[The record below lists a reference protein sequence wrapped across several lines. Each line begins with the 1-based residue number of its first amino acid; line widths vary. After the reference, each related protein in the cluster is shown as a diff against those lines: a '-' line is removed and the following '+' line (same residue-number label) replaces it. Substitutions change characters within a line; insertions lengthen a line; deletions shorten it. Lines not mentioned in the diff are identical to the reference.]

1 MIPRTPADTLA
12 LTTSALLGDHD
23 VTDLLYRIVR
33 DSARFTD
40 SDAAGLL
47 VRAPGGALELLSATS
62 HAAVELELYQ
72 AQADEGPCVE
82 LLATGEIVEA
92 VGSDTIQARWPVV
105 GPAIVRAGFTA
116 VHAYPLRWRQ
126 GVLGGI
132 NLFSH
137 RGSAH
142 DDDQVATA
150 RSFADMAALVLVQ
163 PERLERGAVADR
175 LAHALEGRVVVE
187 QAKGVLAHQLG
198 VDMESAYAR
207 LVDRA
212 AQDGDTLSEAARA
225 VVQEAYRRT

>member
-1 MIPRTPADTLA
+1 MTPRTPADTLA

-33 DSARFTD
+33 DSARFTA

-47 VRAPGGALELLSATS
+47 VRTPAGVLELLSATS

-72 AQADEGPCVE
+72 AQVDEGPCVD
-82 LLATGEIVEA
+82 LVTTGAVVTA
-92 VGSDTIQARWPVV
+92 VGADTIRDRWPVV
-105 GPAIVRAGFTA
+105 GPAIVQAGFSA
-116 VHAYPLRWRQ
+116 VHAYPLRWRD

-132 NLFSH
+132 NLF
-137 RGSAH
+137 RQDAGA
-142 DDDQVATA
+142 DDSEQAATA

-163 PERLERGAVADR
+163 PDR
-175 LAHALEGRVVVE
+175 LAQSDVAGRLARALEGRVVVE

-198 VDMESAYAR
+198 VDMESAYAT

-212 AQDGDTLSEAARA
+212 AHNGDALSVAAQT
-225 VVQEAYRRT
+225 VVRQAYRR